1 MFHPPRNWFAECRWT
16 SRARLRKTR
25 RMTVP
30 GQAPTPQIRTPERWT
45 AGVYA
50 NGMGVWSTQTEVTLD
65 FFVNLPPEQG
75 AGQTGDP
82 VILAPQEVVA
92 RVKMPPSLLFQVMR
106 NLAAA
111 QDQYEAQFGAIPDHQ
126 GQTFQTQAD
135 GEIGGQNA

>member
-1 MFHPPRNWFAECRWT
+1 
-16 SRARLRKTR
+16 
-25 RMTVP
+25 
-30 GQAPTPQIRTPERWT
+30 
-45 AGVYA
+45 
-50 NGMGVWSTQTEVTLD
+50 
-65 FFVNLPPEQG
+65 
-75 AGQTGDP
+75 
-82 VILAPQEVVA
+82 VVA